1 MGTNLCLAESNMI
14 VSLSLNTK
22 GSGLPVAK
30 RPVLAIVSAS
40 PAVGA
45 EVDTDPVAKERTNEQ
60 LMVAYGQG
68 DSGAFEELLRRHQR
82 PVLNFIFRYVGN
94 RSTAEDLVQDVFM
107 RIIRRASSYKREA
120 KFTTWLYTI
129 ARNICIDHS
138 RRMQHR
144 RTASLDHPTR
154 AGGEDRRT
162 LGESIPSADAATD
175 RRAMGRQLGE
185 QIKVAV
191 DNLAEDQREV
201 FLMREYLGL
210 PFKEIAEIVDIPEN
224 TAKSRMRYALEKLRS
239 DLAEYK
245 DHVRQLG

>member
-1 MGTNLCLAESNMI
+1 M
-14 VSLSLNTK
+14 
-22 GSGLPVAK
+22 
-30 RPVLAIVSAS
+30 
-40 PAVGA
+40 
-45 EVDTDPVAKERTNEQ
+45 AKEQSNEQ

-68 DSGAFEELLRRHQR
+68 DSRAFEELLRRHQR
-82 PVLNFIFRYVGN
+82 PVLNFIFRFVGN

-107 RIIRRASSYKREA
+107 RIIRRAGSYKREA

-162 LGESIPSADAATD
+162 LGESIASPDAATD
-175 RRAMGRQLGE
+175 RRAMGRQLGK

-191 DNLAEDQREV
+191 DNLADDQREV

-224 TAKSRMRYALEKLRS
+224 RKLS
-239 DLAEYK
+239 SIP
-245 DHVRQLG
+245 VRFEQTINN

>member
-1 MGTNLCLAESNMI
+1 MERTVETNLRLAESHSI
-14 VSLSLNTK
+14 VSQRFKTK

-30 RPVLAIVSAS
+30 RPVLTIVSAS
-40 PAVGA
+40 SAEGA
-45 EVDTDPVAKERTNEQ
+45 EVDTDSVEKEQTNEQ

-68 DSGAFEELLRRHQR
+68 DTSAFEELLRRHQR

-94 RSTAEDLVQDVFM
+94 RSTAEDLVQDVFI
-107 RIIRRASSYKREA
+107 RIIRRAGSYKREA

-138 RRMQHR
+138 RRMKHR

-162 LGESIPSADAATD
+162 LGESIPNPDAATD

-201 FLMREYLGL
+201 GGV
-210 PFKEIAEIVDIPEN
+210 PHA
-224 TAKSRMRYALEKLRS
+224 
-239 DLAEYK
+239 
-245 DHVRQLG
+245 